1 MTPLSQ
7 AEIDATQ
14 ASRRKKEAA
23 GGGHPSLQGKNLG
36 VYQQVTD
43 PRNWE
48 YSGSPGK
55 AVKGF
60 FDPAGL
66 FLNRHDTQQIETDPK
81 AAVNP
86 YTAAVAEAIAGAK
99 GLRGLSPANIRAR
112 QELDAIAGM
121 SKAAVRRGGPL
132 GVAAGLGATGRA
144 QVGTTKAS
152 AGEILNDV
160 TKMTDLLTGAYGD
173 EEQYKWIRALEESRR
188 LGTIS
193 AINLGL
199 LNDAKARMAQKIST
213 AGVMGAQG
221 YAAWE
226 KGAEKR
232 SATEELRREKEL
244 DEVDQF
250 YGIGDSDSGTSTPG
264 EWDL

>member
-1 MTPLSQ
+1 MALAPISEEER
-7 AEIDATQ
+7 AAKP
-14 ASRRKKEAA
+14 APSRRGGPSGDYSFIGDIPQRLWDAA
-23 GGGHPSLQGKNLG
+23 TRGHSA
-36 VYQQVTD
+36 
-43 PRNWE
+43 
-48 YSGSPGK
+48 SPGR
-55 AVKGF
+55 AIKGYL
-60 FDPAGL
+60 DPAGL
-66 FLNRHDTQQIETDPK
+66 FLNRHATQQVETDPK

-112 QELDAIAGM
+112 QELDAIAGA

-152 AGEILNDV
+152 AGEILKDV

-213 AGVMGAQG
+213 AGVMGAKG

-226 KGAEKR
+226 KGAEER